1 MGAPET
7 PAEAKLLSRQTF
19 LSLYLP
25 AMILALG
32 TGIALP
38 ALPVFARSFDVSL
51 GVASLALAASGA
63 GGLAAGVPTGLLLDR
78 IGRRRVILAGPIL
91 TAATSFL
98 LAFAQSFPELLVY
111 RFVGGVA
118 TQMWMLGRLAIIAD
132 TGGASQRG
140 RQITGMHAMD
150 SAGRIAGPLVGGLV
164 ATAWDVRVPFF
175 VHGVLCLVAVVPSF
189 LLVKETRS
197 VGQRG
202 AGARGALSE
211 GALPSWRAW
220 LFAAPVTTFF
230 VAQLLGAMARGVLQ
244 DGTLNFYAVYTYGVD
259 AATIG
264 VLGTVAITMSIP
276 IMVGAGAV
284 MDHFGRK
291 AIIVP
296 GFSLL
301 AVALG
306 VMALTAH
313 NHWPFTAYVVAFL
326 LVIAT
331 NTITTGNMQILA
343 SDIAPSHARGRFF
356 GLTQTNVQIGHVLS
370 PLSFAFLV
378 ERADASAGFLFFALL
393 SLSVAVTIG
402 TLMRDPIREQRAK
415 ERAAAQVV
423 NDG

>member
-1 MGAPET
+1 MTASTQGEGT
-7 PAEAKLLSRQTF
+7 RILSRQSF

-38 ALPVFARSFDVSL
+38 ALPVYARSFDVSL

-63 GGLAAGVPTGLLLDR
+63 GGLAAGFPTGLLLDR

-91 TAATSFL
+91 TAVASL
-98 LAFAQSFPELLVY
+98 LVANAQSFPELLAF
-111 RFVGGVA
+111 RFVGGMA
-118 TQMWMLGRLAIIAD
+118 MQMWMLGRLAIIAD
-132 TGGASQRG
+132 TGGANQRG

-164 ATAWDVRVPFF
+164 ATAWDVRVPFL
-175 VHGVLCLVAVVPSF
+175 VHAVLCLIAVVPSF
-189 LLVKETRS
+189 ILVKETRT

-202 AGARGALSE
+202 LGAQGASSADA
-211 GALPSWRAW
+211 ALNWRVW
-220 LFAAPVTTFF
+220 LLAAPVVTYF
-230 VAQLLGAMARGVLQ
+230 VAQFLGAIARGILQ

-264 VLGTVAITMSIP
+264 VLGTVAIAMSIP
-276 IMVGAGAV
+276 IMVGAGTV
-284 MDHFGRK
+284 MDRFGRK
-291 AIIVP
+291 AAIIP

-301 AVALG
+301 ALALV

-313 NHWPFTAYVVAFL
+313 NQWPFTVYVAVFL

-343 SDIAPSHARGRFF
+343 SDIAPPHARGRFF

-370 PLSFAFLV
+370 PLSFAFLT
-378 ERADASAGFLFFALL
+378 EKLAASAGFLFVAVLA
-393 SLSVAVTIG
+393 LSVAVIIG
-402 TLMRDPIREQRAK
+402 LMMRDPIREQRASA
-415 ERAAAQVV
+415 RAAQS
-423 NDG
+423 

>member
-1 MGAPET
+1 MSSPEPQEST
-7 PAEAKLLSRQTF
+7 RLLSRQTF

-38 ALPVFARSFDVSL
+38 ALPVYARSFDVSL

-63 GGLAAGVPTGLLLDR
+63 GGLAAGLPTGFLLDR

-98 LAFAQSFPELLVY
+98 VAGAQSFPELLAY

-118 TQMWMLGRLAIIAD
+118 MQMWMLGRLAIIAD
-132 TGGASQRG
+132 TGSAGQRG

-150 SAGRIAGPLVGGLV
+150 SAGRIAGPLVGGLI
-164 ATAWDVRVPFF
+164 ATAWNVRVPFF
-175 VHGVLCLVAVVPSF
+175 VHGVLCLIAVVPSF
-189 LLVKETRS
+189 LLVKETTP
-197 VGQRG
+197 VGERG
-202 AGARGALSE
+202 TGARSGHPEE

-220 LFAAPVTTFF
+220 LLAAPVTTFF
-230 VAQLLGAMARGVLQ
+230 VAQFLGAVARGVLQ

-301 AVALG
+301 ALALG
-306 VMALTAH
+306 VMALTAY
-313 NHWPFTAYVVAFL
+313 NHWPFTAYVAAFL

-378 ERADASAGFLFFALL
+378 ERADASAGFVFFALL

-415 ERAAAQVV
+415 ERAAAQV
-423 NDG
+423 GQ